1 MLQRAANA
9 RVVAEDGSGL
19 RLVARVQAL
28 AGRPDAGWAV
38 VFSGRVPAAR
48 WRFTLGA
55 DGRLDTGVLGI
66 TVQVSDRSAAAV
78 SSGR

>member
-1 MLQRAANA
+1 MEQI
-9 RVVAEDGSGL
+9 
-19 RLVARVQAL
+19 QAL

-38 VFSGRVPAAR
+38 IFAGRAPAAR

-66 TVQVSDRSAAAV
+66 TVRVHDGPAA
-78 SSGR
+78 SLLSGR